1 MTFEVQPLEMTLATA
16 RAAATAAAKKW
27 FYESFDDDL
36 LENMQK
42 AGVIAQAEGF
52 SISVIATL
60 QLEIEQAFDGAVRNA
75 KDAAPCQPST
85 TQQTSSKA
93 GADECAEAL
102 LKREVVREALTS
114 GDSGECLNSM
124 DVGHLMCEGIVI
136 LPSLRHQEH
145 NGAPTALRFPASLR
159 KMWSGG
165 EVQQWLDDR
174 GPFYRSAVV
183 SPDDSA
189 TLQRVY
195 EAFGIGELAR
205 TPSTLFTCIGNTKH
219 FSKLLAAVER
229 EYFMVPGVPSDEPED
244 QGCEPDDVCLVNR
257 WGSSMEE
264 YVAQFGKALLDMQSR
279 TLPLATLPATTV
291 LPASQF

>member
-1 MTFEVQPLEMTLATA
+1 MTNEVQPLELTLATA
-16 RAAATAAAKKW
+16 KAAATAAAKKW

-36 LENMQK
+36 LEKMEK
-42 AGVIAQAEGF
+42 ADVIAQAEGF

-60 QLEIEQAFDGAVRNA
+60 QLEIEQAFDAAVRTA

-85 TQQTSSKA
+85 AAQTNSKA
-93 GADECAEAL
+93 GADEWAEAL
-102 LKREVVREALTS
+102 LKMEVVREALTS
-114 GDSGECLNSM
+114 SDSVERLKNMEAGQ
-124 DVGHLMCEGIVI
+124 LMIEGIAI
-136 LPSLRHQEH
+136 LRTLRHQEQH
-145 NGAPTALRFPASLR
+145 GAPTVLRFPASLR

-165 EVQQWLDDR
+165 EVQQWLEDR
-174 GPFYRSAVV
+174 GPFYRSPVV

-219 FSKLLAAVER
+219 FSNLLAAVER

-244 QGCEPDDVCLVNR
+244 EGCEPDNVCLVNR

-279 TLPLATLPATTV
+279 TLPLGTFPATTV

>member
-1 MTFEVQPLEMTLATA
+1 MTNEVQPLELTLATA
-16 RAAATAAAKKW
+16 KAAATAAAKKW

-36 LENMQK
+36 LEKMEK

-60 QLEIEQAFDGAVRNA
+60 QLEIEQAFDGAVRTA

-85 TQQTSSKA
+85 AAQTNSKA
-93 GADECAEAL
+93 GAEEWTEAL
-102 LKREVVREALTS
+102 LKLEVVREALTS
-114 GDSGECLNSM
+114 SDSVERLKNMEAGQ
-124 DVGHLMCEGIVI
+124 LMIEGIAI
-136 LPSLRHQEH
+136 LRTLRHQEQH
-145 NGAPTALRFPASLR
+145 GAPTVLRFPASLR

-165 EVQQWLDDR
+165 EVQQWLEDR
-174 GPFYRSAVV
+174 GPFYRSPVV

-219 FSKLLAAVER
+219 FSNLLAAVER

-244 QGCEPDDVCLVNR
+244 EGCEPDDVCLVNR